1 MRSTWQLVACLAA
14 SVLVASA
21 LICAL
26 ASFYSGA
33 LAATVNRQLAA
44 SGAMSVAVS
53 GAVSGTV
60 AAQVAT
66 VRAELTA
73 AFGAVPYRL
82 YSATWSNS
90 LAVGVPQRNGQV
102 PAIEAASIGDI
113 EATARL
119 TSGTWPAAPRPG
131 LPIPVALPA
140 TAAGDLGL
148 RTGSVV
154 SVRDLTTGSRVTL
167 AVTGL
172 YRPDQPSGPYWQVDL
187 IATSGVTVT
196 AGFASYGPAVV
207 SPAAF
212 ASQRGPLAVGE
223 VSFVALP
230 RVASIGPADL
240 TSLAGRLS
248 AAVAAFDSSG
258 QLTART
264 GMPTTLSNAAAGL
277 AAARSLV
284 LISGLQLLLLA
295 ATALALASR
304 LLASYRQSE
313 ADLLAARGAG
323 RRELIGPDVA
333 EAVFAVGV
341 SAAGGVVAGGWLS
354 AALLARLT
362 GLPLRPATPD
372 AAVWL
377 SAVVLA
383 LGCLG
388 IVLWPAV
395 RPSRRARIRL
405 GRGRSVPVAAVVTAG
420 LDMALIAAAL
430 LAVRELR
437 SYSAAASVTSGSG
450 ADPVIAVAPAL
461 ALAGLA
467 IVPLRL
473 LPAAVRGLDRLAARG
488 RRLGYAMA
496 SWEISRRPLRQ
507 SGPALLVILAV
518 GACTLALAQYQSWRR
533 SVHDQAA
540 FAVGA
545 PVTVTLAA
553 PEPLAGVD
561 RIAALPTVTA
571 AMPVSTV
578 PLIGSGPLLVLDAA
592 LAARTVALRA
602 DLTSAPA
609 VRLFR
614 AVQVPPAGI
623 ELPGRPA
630 RLDITASI
638 TGPAGIGPV
647 SATLTV
653 QDADGVGYS
662 VPTSA
667 MPADGKPHALVA
679 ELASTGAA
687 YPLRLIGVSFNYA
700 MPAYPLSARASEAGK
715 QTVLQLD
722 GISVTTAAAGGR
734 TRHEQVAGGRALAGW
749 PAQTA
754 DPGLASLLALLS
766 STDGSAKPAID
777 SVATSGGAELI
788 AFAPGNGPLVTQ
800 ASRLPTAPQPGPA
813 EVDIGIPPGRPVPV
827 IATAGFARA
836 DGLRTGAQFP
846 VTIAGEQVSCKLVA
860 TVAAFPGG
868 AALVADQAAVQ
879 DALASMDA
887 GGTLPVTQW
896 WLDTGTGAVPPGLP
910 GGSSVSDVAATARQL
925 AREPVSAAPVQA
937 AASVAAA
944 AALLAALGF
953 CVSVAASARERR
965 PRHAL
970 LSALGVPPRT
980 QAGLFC
986 LEETLVAIPAA
997 GFGLLI
1003 GVGLAYLLIPA
1014 LTLTATGGLPVP
1026 PVLVTVPWG
1035 WVIGIAACL
1044 PAIPVAAAAISSV
1057 RQPDPAAELR
1067 ATEAVA

>member
-1 MRSTWQLVACLAA
+1 MGSAWQLVGCLAA

-33 LAATVNRQLAA
+33 LAATVNRQLAR
-44 SGAMSVAVS
+44 SGTMSVAVS
-53 GAVSGTV
+53 GAASGQL
-60 AAQVAT
+60 AAQVT
-66 VRAELTA
+66 GVRAKLTA
-73 AFGAVPYRL
+73 AFGTVPFRL
-82 YSATWSNS
+82 YSATWSDS
-90 LAVGVPQRNGQV
+90 LAVGVPQRPGQV
-102 PAIEAASIGDI
+102 PAIEAASIGGV
-113 EATARL
+113 EASARL
-119 TSGTWPAAPRPG
+119 TSGHWPAAPRPG
-131 LPIPVALPA
+131 QPVPAALPA
-140 TAAGDLGL
+140 TAAADLGL

-154 SVRDLTTGSRVTL
+154 RVRDLTTGSRLTL

-172 YRPDQPSGPYWQVDL
+172 YRPDRPADPYWQVDL
-187 IATSGVTVT
+187 IATSGVTVS

-212 ASQRGPLAVGE
+212 ASRGGPLAVGE
-223 VSFVALP
+223 LSFVALP
-230 RVASIGPADL
+230 RVASIGPAGL
-240 TSLAGRLS
+240 TALAGRLS
-248 AAVAAFDSSG
+248 AAVAAFDSGG
-258 QLTART
+258 QLTAST
-264 GMPTTLSNAAAGL
+264 GMPTTLTNAAAGL

-304 LLASYRQSE
+304 LLASYRE
-313 ADLLAARGAG
+313 PETGLLAARGAG
-323 RRELIGPDVA
+323 RRQLIGPDLA

-341 SAAGGVVAGGWLS
+341 SAAAGVVAGSWLS
-354 AALLARLT
+354 AALLGRLT
-362 GLPLRPATPD
+362 GQPVRAATPD

-377 SAVVLA
+377 SAVLLA
-383 LGCLG
+383 LACLC
-388 IVLWPAV
+388 IVVWPAV

-405 GRGRSVPVAAVVTAG
+405 GRGRSVPVATVVSAG
-420 LDMALIAAAL
+420 LDAALLVLAL

-437 SYSAAASVTSGSG
+437 SYSAAARVASGSG

-473 LPAAVRGLDRLAARG
+473 VPAAVRGLDRLAARG

-507 SGPALLVILAV
+507 TGPALLVILAV

-545 PVTVTLAA
+545 PVTVTLAP

-561 RIAALPTVTA
+561 RIARLPTVTA
-571 AMPVSTV
+571 AMPVSAV
-578 PLIGSGPLLVLDAA
+578 PLVGSGQLLVLDAA

-602 DLTSAPA
+602 DLASVPVA
-609 VRLFR
+609 RLFR
-614 AVQVPPAGI
+614 QIEVRPAGLA
-623 ELPGRPA
+623 LPGRPA
-630 RLDITASI
+630 RLDITAAV
-638 TGPAGIGPV
+638 TGPAGLGPV

-662 VPTSA
+662 VPTTA

-679 ELASTGAA
+679 ELAGTGAA
-687 YPLRLIGVSFNYA
+687 YPLRLIGISFSYA
-700 MPAYPLSARASEAGK
+700 MPAYPVSARATKADGQS
-715 QTVLQLD
+715 VLQLD
-722 GISVTTAAAGGR
+722 GISVSTTAAGGR
-734 TRHEQVAGGRALAGW
+734 AQVRHVADGRALAGW
-749 PAQTA
+749 PAQTS
-754 DPGLASLLALLS
+754 DPGLASVLALLN
-766 STDGSAKPAID
+766 TADGAVKPAID
-777 SVATSGGAELI
+777 SAGTSGSAELI
-788 AFAPGNGPLVTQ
+788 AFSPGHGPLVPGSSGSQ
-800 ASRLPTAPQPGPA
+800 AAQPPGPA
-813 EVDIGIPPGRPVPV
+813 EVELGIPPGRPVPV
-827 IATAGFARA
+827 IATAAFARA
-836 DGLRTGAQFP
+836 DGLRTGTEFP
-846 VTIAGEQVSCKLVA
+846 VTIAGEPVACELVA

-896 WLDTGTGAVPPGLP
+896 WLDTSTGAVPPGLP
-910 GGSSVSDVAATARQL
+910 GGSSVADVAATARQL
-925 AREPVSAAPVQA
+925 ARDPVSAAPVQA

-970 LSALGVPPRT
+970 LGALGVPPRT

-986 LEETLVAIPAA
+986 LEEALIGIPAA
-997 GFGLLI
+997 AFGLLI

-1026 PVLVTVPWG
+1026 SVLVTVPWG
-1035 WVIGIAACL
+1035 WVIGLAAGL
-1044 PAIPVAAAAISSV
+1044 PAIPVVAAAVSSL

-1067 ATEAVA
+1067 AAEAVA